1 MQNLGDRNNTS
12 FPKELAELLNK
23 LEQAKDDP
31 LQYHQR
37 LAHDYV
43 LKYKHIRGILA
54 YQEMGSGKS
63 ILASSLCED
72 IAEAMP
78 GIKII
83 FIASKSIHNN
93 FRENICKYLTLR
105 AEKQGA
111 PAPTDKECAMHIE
124 KLYQFVSLNAGNML
138 KQVHNVQKHEDVDV
152 SELFDET
159 EEPESAPLA
168 LGQLDNSFVVIDE
181 AHNFF
186 NSIVHGSKNAIG
198 LYRLIMN
205 ADGIKL
211 LFMTGSP
218 IINDPFEIA
227 VCYNM
232 LAGPIKSGKN
242 TPQTL
247 FGEDYSDFV
256 RYFIH
261 NANSMEPDGKDIPTI
276 RNADKLA
283 NRIVGLTSYYSTK
296 RGDIRHLFPKLLEL
310 QVVRVAMSPKQY
322 IAYSAARDRELEE
335 AKRSAFRKKKSVALQ
350 KPQGATSSYRV
361 RSRQISNFLWV
372 GEKDFAN
379 LPVDHLTEK
388 GLEIYSPKIL
398 EILRT
403 IAAHAPQGVL
413 NAFRKKSAEASE
425 RARGR
430 GPGLGYSQFLAA
442 GIEIL
447 GAALEAHGFARIL
460 AVDDLHSLRDHKSGI
475 YCVISGEVD
484 VDIRNELVKIFSSK
498 ANIRGELIALLLFTA
513 TGAEGLNTKYVRYV
527 FAIEPYWH
535 WARLEQVY
543 ARGVRLNSH
552 ADLPEEDRT
561 VQPYLFLSDYPQS
574 VGDAHDE
581 SRMADE
587 ASLQKMRK
595 LEETTDISLYETALK
610 NRNLNEQFLHIM
622 QDTSIDCAIWA
633 SRGDATLRKLNC
645 HICKPTNRP
654 LFIADLNKDMQ
665 SLSPCEKLE
674 EKKIKAKSIKLRE
687 KEYMYHVTDNGE
699 IHIFE
704 FNPKLNGYEEI
715 YIEHPDYLEIYNL
728 LA

>member
-1 MQNLGDRNNTS
+1 MQNLGNRNNTS

-72 IAEAMP
+72 IAEAIP

-93 FRENICKYLTLR
+93 FRENICKYLVLR
-105 AEKQGA
+105 AEKQDK
-111 PAPTDKECAMHIE
+111 PVPTDKECAMHIE
-124 KLYQFVSLNAGNML
+124 KLYQFISLNAGNML
-138 KQVHNVQKHEDVDV
+138 KQVHHMQKHENVNV
-152 SELFDET
+152 SELFDEA
-159 EEPESAPLA
+159 EEPENVPLP
-168 LGQLDNSFVVIDE
+168 LGGLDNSFVVIDE

-186 NSIVHGSKNAIG
+186 NSIVHGSKNAVG

-205 ADGIKL
+205 AKEIKL

-232 LAGPIKSGKN
+232 LAGPINHDKN
-242 TPQTL
+242 TLQTL

-256 RYFIH
+256 RYFVH

-296 RGDIRHLFPKLLEL
+296 RGDIQHLFPKLLEL

-322 IAYSAARDRELEE
+322 IAYSAARDLELEE
-335 AKRSAFRKKKSVALQ
+335 SKRSAFGKKKSAALQ
-350 KPQGATSSYRV
+350 KPQGASTSSYRV

-379 LPVDHLTEK
+379 LPADMLTEK

-398 EILRT
+398 EILHT
-403 IAAHAPQGVL
+403 IAMHAPQGVL
-413 NAFRKKSAEASE
+413 NAFRKKNAGA
-425 RARGR
+425 R

-447 GAALEAHGFARIL
+447 GAALETHGFARIL
-460 AVDDLHSLRDHKSGI
+460 TVDNLHSLRDHKSGI

-484 VDIRNELVKIFSSK
+484 ADVRNELIKIFSSK
-498 ANIRGELIALLLFTA
+498 ANIRGELITLLLFTA

-561 VQPYLFLSDYPQS
+561 VQPYLFLSDYPKS
-574 VGDAHDE
+574 VGNE
-581 SRMADE
+581 SDR

-595 LEETTDISLYETALK
+595 LEETTDVSLYETALK
-610 NRNLNEQFLHIM
+610 NRNLNNQFLHVM

-633 SRGDATLRKLNC
+633 SRGDVTLRKLNC

-687 KEYMYHVTDNGE
+687 KEYMYHMTDNGE

-715 YIEHPDYLEIYNL
+715 YTEHPDYFEIYNL